1 MDTKTTEKPL
11 IQRLFKT
18 KVPKEPPK
26 ATDIEKVVQEQH
38 SSTTQIRK
46 LANDVQ
52 SNEHKAAVGIH
63 DLLSQ
68 LKYLKNMEKKRQKM
82 TNEYIRSQSTDPT

>member
-18 KVPKEPPK
+18 KEPNEPPK

-38 SSTTQIRK
+38 RSTTQIRK
-46 LANDVQ
+46 LANYVQ
-52 SNEHKAAVGIH
+52 SNEHKAAVGTH

-68 LKYLKNMEKKRQKM
+68 LKYLKNMQKKRQKM